1 MSHEFFSNLGLK
13 PGRYSP
19 AEITR
24 RFNTRRRR
32 LVEALDQPEL
42 RAEALH
48 QLNDLHRA
56 HNALRDP
63 RKQAEHLKAARGAG
77 DEDRVER
84 LRRLIDASLEGA
96 LLRRSRREEILA
108 EGRRLGFSEFH
119 THLLIAQ
126 VQFGGE
132 IVAPPRPRRLVEPRP
147 SGSQVV
153 ARFAAAGALA
163 LAIFLATAHWLGA

>member
-1 MSHEFFSNLGLK
+1 MSHGFFSTLGLK

-19 AEITR
+19 AEIAR
-24 RFNTRRRR
+24 RFNARRRR
-32 LVEALDQPEL
+32 LVAALDEPAR

-56 HNALRDP
+56 YNALRTP
-63 RKQAEHLKAARGAG
+63 RRQAEHLRVARGEDDG
-77 DEDRVER
+77 DRVER
-84 LRRLIDASLEGA
+84 LRRLVEASLEGA
-96 LLRRSRREEILA
+96 LLRHSRRAEILA

-132 IVAPPRPRRLVEPRP
+132 IVAPPPRCPQPAAPAPRTR
-147 SGSQVV
+147 VA
-153 ARFAAAGALA
+153 ARFAAAGVLA
-163 LAIFLATAHWLGA
+163 LAMFVAAIHWLGA